1 MITSGQVTAK
11 LGSVSS
17 LCVIPPGPCQVL
29 LGCDPASVT
38 APYIGIT
45 PGAGGTFSASNG
57 FPLAIGASVS
67 VTGYPAGAGA
77 SLSVVTSGTAT
88 VGWIVSNG

>member
-1 MITSGQVTAK
+1 MISVGQVTAK

-38 APYIGIT
+38 APYIGVT
-45 PGAGGTFSASNG
+45 PAAGGTLSASDG
-57 FPLAIGASVS
+57 FPLAIGSSVS
-67 VTGYPAGAGA
+67 ITGYPAGGGA
-77 SLSVVTSGTAT
+77 SLSVVTAGTAT
-88 VGWIVSNG
+88 VGWLVSRG